1 MSENINTNVTKEE
14 KIGKLKISEKN
25 LAIIITAALLAV
37 IAIATAIVFVVQAI
51 KSDAGFNYLKSDLD
65 KYIEFTSDYK
75 NLSFDLDIAKPKDI
89 DADVALLKLQA
100 AAKTGNGKE
109 KVLDGYS
116 WEIGAGDSIDIYYRG
131 YIIGADGEQIAAEG
145 MSNFGNAEPQ
155 TLVIGSG
162 SFVPGFELN
171 IVGLKTDETN
181 RFEKITAGKPKL
193 NQIAYVSYT
202 RTDANDTT
210 KKVTVTNERIDLS
223 RIDIDEVYGENFG
236 KTIIA
241 TDIGTKVT
249 LLSNIN
255 GTAYN
260 YTDLVVNFVTECE
273 TKHFTVECY
282 FPYNYKNADLRNE
295 TAYFEVYV
303 NKFVDF
309 DAPELNDEFIKK
321 QIEDKK
327 ITVTEQELAEY
338 EGETLVDK
346 YASYYN
352 EQLMEKY
359 EKEYES
365 LVRDRIVELLRTISK
380 AKKYPGGKVDEVYDD
395 YYNTVNDSFI
405 TNEGKITNSYG
416 SSNTYQT
423 LDTYAV
429 AYLGLQTGADWKAYI
444 RGLAQD
450 SIKERM
456 MLFYLVRNE
465 NLIPAKDEFKDLVN
479 ETREESIA
487 EYIAQYLAYLGK
499 TKEEYTAEAYAEFE
513 AQCRKEVLNY
523 YTDEYF
529 EEATYYELLLK
540 EAMNWVDVTTLDERR
555 AYPIDK

>member
-14 KIGKLKISEKN
+14 KVGKVKISEKN

-131 YIIGADGEQIAAEG
+131 YIIGAGGEQIAAEG

-181 RFEKITAGKPKL
+181 RFEKITTGKPGE

-202 RTDANDTT
+202 RTDSSDAN

-223 RIDIDEVYGENFG
+223 RTDIDEVYGQNF
-236 KTIIA
+236 KNTI
-241 TDIGTKVT
+241 TSTTIGTKVA
-249 LLSNIN
+249 LLSALN
-255 GTAYN
+255 GNDYN

-282 FPYNYKNADLRNE
+282 FPYNYKNENLRNE

-346 YASYYN
+346 YVAYYN
-352 EQLMEKY
+352 EQLMENY
-359 EKEYES
+359 EKEYET
-365 LVRDRIVELLRTISK
+365 LVRDRIVEILRSISK

-444 RGLAQD
+444 LGLAQD

-487 EYIAQYLAYLGK
+487 KYTAQYLAYLGK

-529 EEATYYELLLK
+529 EETTYYELLLK
-540 EAMNWVDVTTLDERR
+540 EAMNWVDVNTLDERR

>member
-1 MSENINTNVTKEE
+1 MSENKNTNVTKEE
-14 KIGKLKISEKN
+14 KGGKVKISEKN

-100 AAKTGNGKE
+100 AARTGNGKE

-116 WEIGAGDSIDIYYRG
+116 WEIGAGDSVGIYYRG

-145 MSNFGNAEPQ
+145 MSNFGDANPH

-181 RFEKITAGKPKL
+181 RFEKITTGKPGE

-202 RTDANDTT
+202 RTDSSDAN

-223 RIDIDEVYGENFG
+223 RTDIDEVYGQNF
-236 KTIIA
+236 KNTI
-241 TDIGTKVT
+241 TSTTIGTKVA
-249 LLSNIN
+249 LLSALN
-255 GTAYN
+255 GNDYN

-282 FPYNYKNADLRNE
+282 FPYNYKKENLRNE
-295 TAYFEVYV
+295 RAYFEVYV
-303 NKFVDF
+303 NKFDDF

-327 ITVTEQELAEY
+327 ITVTEQKLAEY

-346 YASYYN
+346 YVAYYN
-352 EQLMEKY
+352 EQLMENY
-359 EKEYES
+359 EKEYET
-365 LVRDRIVELLRTISK
+365 LVRDRIVEILRSISK

-444 RGLAQD
+444 LGLAQD

-487 EYIAQYLAYLGK
+487 KYTAQYLAYLGK
-499 TKEEYTAEAYAEFE
+499 TKDEYTAEAYAEFE

-529 EEATYYELLLK
+529 EETTYYELLLK

>member
-1 MSENINTNVTKEE
+1 MSENKNTNVTKEE
-14 KIGKLKISEKN
+14 KVGKVKISEKN

-100 AAKTGNGKE
+100 AARTGNGKE

-116 WEIGAGDSIDIYYRG
+116 WEIGAGDSVGIYYRG
-131 YIIGADGEQIAAEG
+131 YIIGADGEQIAVDG
-145 MSNFGNAEPQ
+145 MSNFGDANPH

-181 RFEKITAGKPKL
+181 RFEKITTGKPGE

-202 RTDANDTT
+202 RTDSSDAN

-223 RIDIDEVYGENFG
+223 RTDIDEVYGQNF
-236 KTIIA
+236 KNTI
-241 TDIGTKVT
+241 TSTTIGTKVA
-249 LLSNIN
+249 LLSALN
-255 GTAYN
+255 GNDYN

-282 FPYNYKNADLRNE
+282 FPYNYKKENLRNE
-295 TAYFEVYV
+295 RAYFEVYV
-303 NKFVDF
+303 NKFDDF

-346 YASYYN
+346 YVAYYN
-352 EQLMEKY
+352 EQLMENY
-359 EKEYES
+359 EKEYET
-365 LVRDRIVELLRTISK
+365 LVRDRIVEILRSISK

-444 RGLAQD
+444 LGLAQD

-479 ETREESIA
+479 ETRENTIA

-499 TKEEYTAEAYAEFE
+499 TKDEYTAEAYAEFE

-529 EEATYYELLLK
+529 EETTYYELLLK

>member
-1 MSENINTNVTKEE
+1 MSENKNTNVTKEE
-14 KIGKLKISEKN
+14 KVSKAKISEKN

-37 IAIATAIVFVVQAI
+37 IAIATAVVFVVQAI
-51 KSDAGFNYLKSDLD
+51 KSDAGFDYLKSDLD

-116 WEIGAGDSIDIYYRG
+116 WEIGAGDSVGIYYRG
-131 YIIGADGEQIAAEG
+131 YIIGADGEQIAVDG
-145 MSNFGNAEPQ
+145 MSNFGDANPH

-162 SFVPGFELN
+162 SFIPGFEFN
-171 IVGLKTDETN
+171 MVGLKTDDTN
-181 RFEKITAGKPKL
+181 RFEKITTGKPEIG
-193 NQIAYVSYT
+193 QIAYVSYT
-202 RTDANDTT
+202 RTDPTNSNS
-210 KKVTVTNERIDLS
+210 KVTVTNERIDLS
-223 RIDIDEVYGENFG
+223 RTDIDEVYGENFA
-236 KTIIA
+236 KTITA
-241 TDIGTKVT
+241 TAIGTKVQ
-249 LLSNIN
+249 LLTKIDGKDYS
-255 GTAYN
+255 

-282 FPYNYKNADLRNE
+282 FPYNYQKENLRNE
-295 TAYFEVYV
+295 NAYFEVYV
-303 NKFVDF
+303 NKFVDY

-346 YASYYN
+346 YVAYYN
-352 EQLMEKY
+352 EQLMESY
-359 EKEYES
+359 EKEYET
-365 LVRDRIVELLRTISK
+365 LLRDRVVEVLRSISK
-380 AKKYPGGKVDEVYDD
+380 AKKYPGGKVDEIYED

-405 TNEGKITNSYG
+405 TNEGKITNNYG

-444 RGLAQD
+444 LGLAQD
-450 SIKERM
+450 SVKERM

-465 NLIPAKDEFKDLVN
+465 NLVPTKDEFKDLVN
-479 ETREESIA
+479 ETRENTIA
-487 EYIAQYLAYLGK
+487 EYTAQYLAYLGK
-499 TKEEYTAEAYAEFE
+499 TKDEYTAEEYAEFE
-513 AQCRKEVLNY
+513 VQCRKEVLNY

-529 EEATYYELLLK
+529 EETTYYELLLK

>member
-1 MSENINTNVTKEE
+1 MSENKNTNVTKEE
-14 KIGKLKISEKN
+14 KVGKVKISEKN

-100 AAKTGNGKE
+100 AARTGNGKE

-116 WEIGAGDSIDIYYRG
+116 WEIGAGDSVGIYYRG
-131 YIIGADGEQIAAEG
+131 YIIGADGEQIAVDG
-145 MSNFGNAEPQ
+145 MSNFGDANPH

-181 RFEKITAGKPKL
+181 RFEKITTGKPGE

-202 RTDANDTT
+202 RTDSSDAN

-223 RIDIDEVYGENFG
+223 RTDIDEVYGQNF
-236 KTIIA
+236 KNTI
-241 TDIGTKVT
+241 TSTTIGTKVA
-249 LLSNIN
+249 LLSALN
-255 GTAYN
+255 GNDYN

-282 FPYNYKNADLRNE
+282 FPYNYKKENLRNE
-295 TAYFEVYV
+295 RAYFEVYV
-303 NKFVDF
+303 NKFDDF

-346 YASYYN
+346 YVAYYN
-352 EQLMEKY
+352 EQLMENY
-359 EKEYES
+359 EKEYET
-365 LVRDRIVELLRTISK
+365 LVRDRIVEILRSISK

-444 RGLAQD
+444 LGLAQD

-479 ETREESIA
+479 ETRENTIA
-487 EYIAQYLAYLGK
+487 EYTAQYLAYLGK
-499 TKEEYTAEAYAEFE
+499 TKDEYTAEAYAEFE

-529 EEATYYELLLK
+529 EETTYYELLLK
-540 EAMNWVDVTTLDERR
+540 EAMNWVDVNTLDERR